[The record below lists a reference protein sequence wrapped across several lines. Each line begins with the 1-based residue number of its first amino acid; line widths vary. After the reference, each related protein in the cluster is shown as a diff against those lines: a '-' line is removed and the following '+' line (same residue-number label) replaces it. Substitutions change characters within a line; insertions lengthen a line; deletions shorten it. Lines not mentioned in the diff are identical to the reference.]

1 MASIA
6 EPPFHGAGRSV
17 PGFAVR
23 RRRSGLALLGWVIAL
38 AVLVPLVA
46 LAAIAARGSGELWS
60 HLVRHVVPHAAA
72 QTALLLAGTGALAVV
87 IGAGTAW
94 LVTAFRFPGRTVL
107 SWALLLPLTTPLYI
121 VAYAYVDLLHPA
133 GSVQFALQALFG
145 GGDPIAMRLP
155 DIRSL
160 GGGIL
165 MFGFVLYPYVYLTV
179 RASFLMQSAEQIEAA
194 RMLGASSARAFWHV
208 ALPLARPAIVAGA
221 GLAMMETLGDFGAC
235 ELLGIQTLTV
245 SVYVTW
251 ATRGSVEGAAQI
263 ALAMLVPVLA
273 LLWATHRSGAGR
285 AYASGSAEPVSPR
298 RLGALAGLSA
308 TALCALPVMVG
319 FAAPALHLVR
329 LAGERLIE
337 RGVSPML
344 LAYAWN
350 SARFAAI
357 ATVLAIVAGFALAFS
372 QRCRGGDGPIRVA
385 QTGYAV
391 PGTVLAVGLLGMLS
405 AADMLIGLTGAA
417 PLRHALLF
425 ASAIGVVMAYVA
437 RFLAIPAGGIEAGYA
452 KLPRAID
459 EAARAA
465 GAGAAT
471 VAWEIHRPLLRPA
484 IRAAAL
490 LMFVECVKE
499 LPATLLLRPL
509 NTETLAT
516 FLYGEASRG
525 VYEDGAMAALA
536 ILGLGLLPIALLS
549 GSARRGGSVRV

>member
-1 MASIA
+1 
-6 EPPFHGAGRSV
+6 
-17 PGFAVR
+17 
-23 RRRSGLALLGWVIAL
+23 
-38 AVLVPLVA
+38 
-46 LAAIAARGSGELWS
+46 
-60 HLVRHVVPHAAA
+60 
-72 QTALLLAGTGALAVV
+72 
-87 IGAGTAW
+87 
-94 LVTAFRFPGRTVL
+94 
-107 SWALLLPLTTPLYI
+107 
-121 VAYAYVDLLHPA
+121 
-133 GSVQFALQALFG
+133 
-145 GGDPIAMRLP
+145 
-155 DIRSL
+155 
-160 GGGIL
+160 
-165 MFGFVLYPYVYLTV
+165 
-179 RASFLMQSAEQIEAA
+179 
-194 RMLGASSARAFWHV
+194 
-208 ALPLARPAIVAGA
+208 
-221 GLAMMETLGDFGAC
+221 
-235 ELLGIQTLTV
+235 
-245 SVYVTW
+245 VTW

-263 ALAMLVPVLA
+263 ALAVLLPVIA
-273 LLWATHRSGAGR
+273 LLWATHRSRASRRFVSGAGQ
-285 AYASGSAEPVSPR
+285 PVALR
-298 RLGALAGLSA
+298 RLGPLPGPLAA
-308 TALCALPVMVG
+308 AFCALPVMLG
-319 FAAPALHLVR
+319 FVAPALHLVR

-357 ATVLAIVAGFALAFS
+357 ATVLAIVAGFALGFS

-391 PGTVLAVGLLGMLS
+391 PGTVLAVGLLGVLS
-405 AADMLIGLTGAA
+405 AADALIGLTGFA
-417 PLRHALLF
+417 PLRHALLL

-465 GAGAAT
+465 GAGAAR

-536 ILGLGLLPIALLS
+536 ILALGLFPIVLLS
-549 GSARRGGSVRV
+549 GSAGRDRSVSA